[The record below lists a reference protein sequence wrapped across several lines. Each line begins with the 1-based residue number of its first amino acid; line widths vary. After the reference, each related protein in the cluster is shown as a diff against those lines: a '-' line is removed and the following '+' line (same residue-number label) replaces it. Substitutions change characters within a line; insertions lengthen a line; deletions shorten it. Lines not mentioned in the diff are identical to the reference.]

1 MSSASAPTPQ
11 ARGPASEGK
20 PGLVASGSASRRRW
34 RPPSLSGK
42 TASRHA
48 FIWPALLVVLFLSVF
63 PLVSSA
69 YLSLSKLRFTAEGI
83 QITFLGTN
91 HYESLLFGSQ
101 ATHYLGVL
109 KSPTPLGWVV
119 FGIVVA
125 LVAWGY
131 VRAIRGGI
139 GVLGLIGRAIL
150 GLFIIGLAWLMVQAI
165 FSEGGRPGTMLV
177 TVIYVG
183 VGVTIQYCLGLGLAM
198 LATQRLPGRRFFRV
212 VFLLPMMITPV
223 GVAYLFRML
232 ADTSKGPLV
241 PVFAA
246 VGLGDWTW
254 GNDPWLARIMVIIAD
269 IWQWT
274 PFFFIVL
281 LAALESQDMEVVEAA
296 TVDGANRRQVFRS
309 ITFWAI
315 LPVSVT
321 VILIRTIEAFKII
334 DLPNVFTRGG
344 PGTATESLTLQAFFD
359 WRALNLGRS
368 AAIGYTLLVIVT
380 IFAVS
385 YVRLA
390 RRQPEP
396 QKQSGEEARA

>member
-1 MSSASAPTPQ
+1 MSSANAPTP
-11 ARGPASEGK
+11 RSEGPAPSRE
-20 PGLVASGSASRRRW
+20 PGLAAPEPRRRW
-34 RPPSLSGK
+34 RRPSVNSRN
-42 TASRHA
+42 TSRHV

-69 YLSLSKLRFTAEGI
+69 YLSLSNLKFTAEGI
-83 QITFLGTN
+83 QITFIGTN

-101 ATHYLGVL
+101 ASHFIGVL
-109 KSPTPLGWVV
+109 KSPTPLGWIV
-119 FGIVVA
+119 FGAVVV

-131 VRAIRGGI
+131 YRALKGRI
-139 GVLGLIGRAIL
+139 GLVGLIGRAIL
-150 GLFIIGLAWLMVQAI
+150 GLLIIGLAWFMVQAV
-165 FSEGGRPGTMLV
+165 FSDGGRPGTLLV

-183 VGVTIQYCLGLGLAM
+183 FGITIQYSLGLGLAL

-241 PVFAA
+241 PIFAA

-254 GNDPWLARIMVIIAD
+254 VTDPWLARIMVIVAD
-269 IWQWT
+269 TWQWT

-281 LAALESQDMEVVEAA
+281 LAALETQDVQVVEAA
-296 TVDGANRRQVFRS
+296 QVDGANKRQVFRN

-315 LPVSVT
+315 VPVSVT
-321 VILIRTIEAFKII
+321 VILIRSIEAFKII

-344 PGTATESLTLQAFFD
+344 PGTATESLTLMAFFD
-359 WRALNLGRS
+359 WRTLNLGRS
-368 AAIGYTLLVIVT
+368 AAIGYMLLFLVT

-390 RRQPEP
+390 RRQPEAD
-396 QKQSGEEARA
+396 KQSGEEATA

>member
-1 MSSASAPTPQ
+1 MSSASAPAP
-11 ARGPASEGK
+11 RSEGPAPGRE
-20 PGLVASGSASRRRW
+20 PGLAAPEPRRRW
-34 RPPSLSGK
+34 RLPSAHSRN
-42 TASRHA
+42 TSRHA

-69 YLSLSKLRFTAEGI
+69 FLSLSNLKFTAEGI
-83 QITFLGTN
+83 QITFIGTN

-101 ATHYLGVL
+101 ASHFIGVL
-109 KSPTPLGWVV
+109 KSPTPLGWIIFIAVV
-119 FGIVVA
+119 V
-125 LVAWGY
+125 LVGWGY
-131 VRAIRGGI
+131 YRAIKGRI
-139 GVLGLIGRAIL
+139 GLVGLIGRAIL
-150 GLFIIGLAWLMVQAI
+150 GLMIIGLAWLMVQAI
-165 FSEGGRPGTMLV
+165 FSEGGRPGTLMV

-183 VGVTIQYCLGLGLAM
+183 FGITIQYSLGLGLAL
-198 LATQRLPGRRFFRV
+198 LATQRIPGRRFFRV

-232 ADTSKGPLV
+232 ADTGKGPLV
-241 PVFAA
+241 PIFAA

-254 GNDPWLARIMVIIAD
+254 VNDPWLARIMVILAD
-269 IWQWT
+269 TWQWT

-281 LAALESQDMEVVEAA
+281 LAALESQDVQVVEAA
-296 TVDGANRRQVFRS
+296 QVDGANRRQVFRD

-315 LPVSVT
+315 VPVSVT
-321 VILIRTIEAFKII
+321 VILIRSIEAFKII

-359 WRALNLGRS
+359 WRTLNLGRS
-368 AAIGYTLLVIVT
+368 AAIGYALLFLVT
-380 IFAVS
+380 VFAVS

-396 QKQSGEEARA
+396 DKQGGEEAGA